1 MKRST
6 AFFILVAK
14 LYVRSRPRW
23 GGRVKFEDWFK
34 AHPRKLALKLF
45 LAVRRSWRGN
55 GVACFWATSFGKN
68 YRRRDRDRLVPPRWM
83 DTAVCRAGV
92 CYPFGR
98 KHGRRWAVI
107 RREFITLL

>member
-6 AFFILVAK
+6 AFFVLVAK

-55 GVACFWATSFGKN
+55 GVACFWATSVEEIIG
-68 YRRRDRDRLVPPRWM
+68 
-83 DTAVCRAGV
+83 GV
-92 CYPFGR
+92 IAIISFR
-98 KHGRRWAVI
+98 
-107 RREFITLL
+107 